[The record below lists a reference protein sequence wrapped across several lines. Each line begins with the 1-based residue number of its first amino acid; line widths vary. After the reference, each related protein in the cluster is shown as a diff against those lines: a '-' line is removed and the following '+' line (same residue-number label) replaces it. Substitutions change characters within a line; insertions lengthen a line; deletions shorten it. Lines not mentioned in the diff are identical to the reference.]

1 MEKKILVLGS
11 GGMLGWAVSKVIYSE
26 PSFECTGT
34 IRNDSRSQFLGKI
47 LPGMKFIN
55 FHAELATVEEIIPLI
70 SGFDWIVNCIGVIK
84 PFIHDDNAA
93 ETERAL
99 RINSLFPHALAKAA
113 AQTGGKILQIATD
126 CVYSGATGSY
136 TESSKHDPT
145 DVYGKTK
152 SLGEAY
158 FDNIFHLRCSIIGL
172 ELGTRYSLMEWFL
185 GQPQN
190 ATVNGFTNHDW
201 NGVTT
206 YHFGLICKGIIKS
219 GIDLQHIQHV
229 VPGNKNT
236 KYEMLRMF
244 AENFGRQDITI
255 NAIEAKDVIDR
266 TLNTNNVELNRLIWN
281 EAGYAS
287 PPSIEQMISEYAGFC
302 RESGLLKA

>member
-1 MEKKILVLGS
+1 MNSRILVLGS
-11 GGMLGWAVSKVIYSE
+11 GGMLGWAVSKVLTGDGSLN
-26 PSFECTGT
+26 CTGT
-34 IRNDSRSQFLGKI
+34 IRNDSRSKYLGTL
-47 LPGMKFIN
+47 LPGIKLLKFD
-55 FHAELATVEEIIPLI
+55 AEFASAEEIITLI

-93 ETERAL
+93 EVERAV
-99 RINSLFPHALAKAA
+99 RINSLFPHTLAKAA
-113 AQTGGKILQIATD
+113 NVTGSKILQIATD

-136 TESSKHDPT
+136 TETAKHDPT
-145 DVYGKTK
+145 DVYGKSK
-152 SLGEAY
+152 SIGEAY

-185 GQPQN
+185 GQPQGGS
-190 ATVNGFTNHDW
+190 VNGFTNHDW

-206 YHFGLICKGIIKS
+206 YHYGMICKAIIKS
-219 GIDLQHIQHV
+219 GIDLQHVQHV

-236 KYEMLRMF
+236 KYEMLQMF
-244 AENFGRQDITI
+244 AEDFSRQDITI
-255 NAIEAKDVIDR
+255 NAVEAKDVIDR
-266 TLNTNNVELNRLIWN
+266 TLQTSNAEQNRLLWN

-302 RESGLLKA
+302 RENGLWKA